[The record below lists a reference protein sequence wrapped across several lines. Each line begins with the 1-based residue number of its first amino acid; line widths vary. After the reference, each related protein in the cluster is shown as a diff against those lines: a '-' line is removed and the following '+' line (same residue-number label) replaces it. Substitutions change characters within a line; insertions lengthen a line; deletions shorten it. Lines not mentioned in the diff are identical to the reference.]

1 MCSFLMTCIL
11 SYYYMCS
18 YNFQMVYSCR
28 AVVVHQILVP
38 SPLWEGVPGEVH
50 AIRVLFRH
58 HLPYKCDCP
67 GWYNAF
73 NMKAMG
79 ASLTRLAP
87 LFIPLPLSPPSWSE
101 LLGRGV
107 GCLFFLEG
115 IRVPTRPP
123 SLGQVV
129 LFVYWAH
136 TIFRECPTAVLSSVP
151 LPQKSYVNFL

>member
-18 YNFQMVYSCR
+18 YSFQMVYSCR

-38 SPLWEGVPGEVH
+38 SPFWERVSGEVH
-50 AIRVLFRH
+50 AVRVLFRH
-58 HLPYKCDCP
+58 HFPHKCDYPC
-67 GWYNAF
+67 WYSAF
-73 NMKAMG
+73 NAKAMD

-87 LFIPLPLSPPSWSE
+87 LFIPLPLSPLSLSKI
-101 LLGRGV
+101 LGRGV

-115 IRVPTRPP
+115 IGVPTRPP
-123 SLGQVV
+123 SLSQVV
-129 LFVYWAH
+129 LSVYWAH